1 MILKYELI
9 LDIILSTRKFKAKC
23 FKLRIKD
30 KALVVRELCVVERG
44 VRSPAGKK
52 FLRARSARWSVK
64 KAVKIYAN
72 ELPRIALGCPLCL
85 PPVLP
90 FWIGYRPLPAYIDSA
105 KP

>member
-44 VRSPAGKK
+44 VRSPAGREKVSP
-52 FLRARSARWSVK
+52 RAKCEVVS
-64 KAVKIYAN
+64 
-72 ELPRIALGCPLCL
+72 
-85 PPVLP
+85 
-90 FWIGYRPLPAYIDSA
+90 
-105 KP
+105 